1 LDATW
6 TVAERPGGDL
16 LMAVSGEIDLAVEE
30 PLVDAVETLF
40 AERPGSMILLDLGAV
55 EFIDSSGI
63 RALVRL
69 RRGHGDR
76 VRLTSVSP
84 TVQRILDITG
94 LTKELGA

>member
-6 TVAERPGGDL
+6 TVAEQSDGDL
-16 LMAVSGEIDLAVEE
+16 AMAVRGDIDLAVEE
-30 PLVDAVETLF
+30 PLVDAVESLL
-40 AERPGSMILLDLGAV
+40 AERPGRAILLDLDAV

-69 RRGHGDR
+69 HRGHGER

-84 TVQRILDITG
+84 TVQRVLEITG